1 MMSLKERRDRYSHHI
16 TCFSENNDE
25 GIRLGLELATALLS
39 CKRSIECYRLL
50 QKLLTIS
57 STLQNENSGR
67 SANTAADIEKVVKEC
82 MSTGRCVKWHTRGE
96 LMTFEAQCYKHGG
109 ATCILKVLRP
119 IPYHSSDRI
128 GAPTNEICFEVGN
141 IVVCV
146 KLDKAV
152 HLNGKIGEII
162 SLDNDNNTGRYGVRF
177 EDAQMKPVSVKKEN
191 LRIAVDFFRDNGV
204 VEENGQKK
212 KEANA
217 KKKEPQLIASTSTQW
232 YLDREEENKITPK
245 QRLIHFCELRSLSNG
260 DSILEENTAKI
271 DTPYSYWGLC
281 PTSNMKNILRY
292 NHCGSVDFTWIVDN
306 EDLVEPYFDEVS
318 KMGPAI
324 SDNWTLHQTV
334 RSSQHHHESCWAD
347 TIEYLKNEILI
358 DRSKDTMDKATRR
371 KLRNVE
377 SNYPE
382 LMSIPVMN
390 QTIHKFAK
398 FIPPDC

>member
-1 MMSLKERRDRYSHHI
+1 MMSLKEHRDRYSHHI
-16 TCFSENNDE
+16 TCFGENNDE

-57 STLQNENSGR
+57 STLQNETAGR

-96 LMTFEAQCYKHGG
+96 LMTFEALCYKHGG

-162 SLDNDNNTGRYGVRF
+162 SLENDDNTGRYGVRF

-191 LRIAVDFFRDNGV
+191 LRIAVDFFRDGV

-212 KEANA
+212 KQANA
-217 KKKEPQLIASTSTQW
+217 KKKEPQLIVSTSTQW
-232 YLDREEENKITPK
+232 YLDREEEIKITPK
-245 QRLIHFCELRSLSNG
+245 QRLIHYCELRSLSNG
-260 DSILEENTAKI
+260 DSVLEENTAEI
-271 DTPYSYWGLC
+271 GTPYSYWGLC
-281 PTSNMKNILRY
+281 PTSNMKNNLRY

-306 EDLVEPYFDEVS
+306 AELVEPYFDEVS

-324 SDNWTLHQTV
+324 SDNWSFHQTV

-347 TIEYLKNEILI
+347 TIEDLKNEILI
-358 DRSKDTMDKATRR
+358 DRSNDTMDKATRR
-371 KLRNVE
+371 TLR
-377 SNYPE
+377 
-382 LMSIPVMN
+382 MMN
-390 QTIHKFAK
+390 QTCAVYT
-398 FIPPDC
+398 IPPDC